1 MWRKLSSSLKVL
13 VWVVLVGAL
22 ALFMGFKVVEKVRE
36 REASAAAMSGK
47 GERVYAVDVE
57 PAAREDWEVRRGYYG
72 QVKSVNSQNVTSY
85 VREIVQEVHVRVGD
99 HVKKG
104 QTLVTLSSQNYR
116 LDMAAVQANYD
127 DARREYERL
136 SALARSGG
144 VSKAQVEQAQ
154 SKVKEE
160 QAKLQ
165 ASRTMVNRTQV
176 QASLNGVVSARMV
189 EPGEVAEP
197 GKPLLTVVDI
207 GALEVDFMVSR
218 RDIRSVAKDML
229 VEVVTQDGTERGT
242 VKRVSPEA
250 ASGSGLYPVLV
261 GLPADSKVLPGTYLE
276 GRFLVERRKDVIA
289 VPTEVVLRRGEE
301 AYVYVVD
308 EAESRARTRTIVPG
322 DGQGG
327 RVIVESGLNDGDL
340 VVTRGF
346 NLLSDGAAVK
356 IADKRASK
364 GAGQPDGRAAN

>member
-13 VWVVLVGAL
+13 FWVVLVGTL
-22 ALFMGFKVVEKVRE
+22 VLFMGFKVAEKIRQQ
-36 REASAAAMSGK
+36 AMSGK
-47 GERVYAVDVE
+47 GEPVYAVDVT
-57 PAAREDWEVRRGYYG
+57 PAGREDWEVRRNYYG
-72 QVKSVNSQNVTSY
+72 QVKTVNSQNVTSY

-136 SALARSGG
+136 SALAKSGG

-165 ASRTMVNRTQV
+165 ASRTTVNRTQV

-218 RDIRSVAKDML
+218 RDIRSVAKDMP
-229 VEVVTQDGTERGT
+229 VEVVTQDGTERGM

-250 ASGSGLYPVLV
+250 AAGSGLYPVLV

-276 GRFLVERRKDVIA
+276 GRFLVEHRENVIV

-308 EAESRARTRTIVPG
+308 QAESRARARTIVPG
-322 DGQGG
+322 DGQDG

-356 IADKRASK
+356 IADTRASETT
-364 GAGQPDGRAAN
+364 AADERAAN